1 MKRLEDGDLGVFE
14 VQSETSAYLVD
25 LQGRRLKRIPG
36 AVAGSHLA
44 DDGVWVEL
52 RALPGDGEW
61 ESLEV
66 LIECRVG
73 VGLLA
78 LVRHGDGFRGWRRST
93 LVQRIRKLPSPA
105 GHLDVDPSADRMA
118 SPARREVR
126 FYNKSG
132 TPISIPELVRLH
144 SDPTYR
150 IVGYSRVGDIDV
162 VTVWIGVDQ
171 DLTSPRPLIFGT
183 ALIKNLGAGDQELI
197 TEELAASEEQ
207 ALDNHQVLAE
217 RLQQE
222 QNP

>member
-1 MKRLEDGDLGVFE
+1 MKRLEDGDLGVWE
-14 VQSETSAYLVD
+14 VQSETSVYLVD

-44 DDGVWVEL
+44 GDGVWVEL
-52 RALPGDGEW
+52 RALPRDGEW

-73 VGLLA
+73 AGLLA
-78 LVRHGDGFRGWRRST
+78 LVRHSDGFRGWRRST
-93 LVQRIRKLPSPA
+93 LVQRIRRLPSPA
-105 GHLDVDPSADRMA
+105 GRVDVEPNADRLA
-118 SPARREVR
+118 SAARREVR
-126 FYNKSG
+126 LYDKSG
-132 TPISIPELVRLH
+132 SPISIPELMRLH
-144 SDPTYR
+144 LDPTYR
-150 IVGYSRVGDIDV
+150 IVGYSRVGDVDV

-183 ALIKNLGAGDQELI
+183 ALIKKLGAGDQELL

-207 ALDNHQVLAE
+207 ALANHRVLVE

-222 QNP
+222 RNP